1 MPAIL
6 LTDFHLDPDIAEFCT
21 RDVNKFCG
29 LISDKEHR
37 GDIMK
42 CLKKQLKVSL
52 IVGLINSFD
61 MKLRH
66 LSSIWANLFGMYLI
80 SKDGNYVKEGN
91 VNELVSSS
99 D

>member
-1 MPAIL
+1 
-6 LTDFHLDPDIAEFCT
+6 
-21 RDVNKFCG
+21 
-29 LISDKEHR
+29 
-37 GDIMK
+37 MK

-66 LSSIWANLFGMYLI
+66 LSSIWAKLFGMYLI
-80 SKDGNYVKEGN
+80 SKDGNYVREGNYVKEGY